1 MSKFLINSAGTL
13 GFFTSNT
20 ERIKIVDGGNVG
32 IGATTPG
39 DKLTVQGNISG
50 SSDLC
55 LVDNGKIRLGDS
67 SDLEIY
73 HDGSESYIE
82 DKGTGRLFG

>member
-1 MSKFLINSAGTL
+1 MALNRYVFNKT
-13 GFFTSNT
+13 
-20 ERIKIVDGGNVG
+20 GNVG
-32 IGATTPG
+32 IGATVPG

-82 DKGTGRLFG
+82 DKGNRQIIY